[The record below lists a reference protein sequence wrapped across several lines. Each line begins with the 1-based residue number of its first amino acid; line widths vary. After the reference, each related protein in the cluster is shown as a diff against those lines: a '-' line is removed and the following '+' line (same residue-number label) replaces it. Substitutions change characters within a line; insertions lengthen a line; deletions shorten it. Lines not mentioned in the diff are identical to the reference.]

1 MGTEFRSIA
10 GKWPAEFFTQP
21 HIYPSRWVSL
31 PVTVASE
38 STTRKKKH
46 FLVMWLPQADSW
58 PGISTVNGATA
69 VTAHCHTDSLL
80 KLITMELPVPLV
92 LFLALTVSLV
102 VFVPLTGVLVRFRAN
117 YNPKGLQL
125 DSDGGAVP
133 YTGPV
138 LRSYFGMMIRV
149 YRLEVRM
156 QKFLFVVQPKGE
168 ASRAFPAF
176 TKDWVCSPSILSP
189 CLLLTFYSSAN
200 RHQQLHHRHYCSS
213 FHRYGASTSW

>member
-1 MGTEFRSIA
+1 
-10 GKWPAEFFTQP
+10 
-21 HIYPSRWVSL
+21 
-31 PVTVASE
+31 
-38 STTRKKKH
+38 
-46 FLVMWLPQADSW
+46 
-58 PGISTVNGATA
+58 
-69 VTAHCHTDSLL
+69 
-80 KLITMELPVPLV
+80 MELPVPLV

-156 QKFLFVVQPKGE
+156 QKFLFVEQPKGE

-176 TKDWVCSPSILSP
+176 TKD
-189 CLLLTFYSSAN
+189 
-200 RHQQLHHRHYCSS
+200 
-213 FHRYGASTSW
+213 